1 MVQPQGFCLAAGAF
15 PAMLKSVQETESE
28 RNSVFVNNN
37 NYTRSRLAIFCMVMA
52 GQLCYNTK
60 VKSIYFLMLMIFFR
74 ERLEMKCPFCGYS
87 ESKVIDSRPA
97 EEGTTIRR
105 RRECLACQKRF
116 TTYEIIE
123 RLPLVVVKRDGS
135 RQTFDRVK
143 LINGM
148 VRACEK
154 RPVTLAQLEAIA
166 DDIEQELQSSLE
178 REISTVAIGEMV
190 MSRLK
195 ELDEVA
201 YVRFASVYRSFKDIN
216 TFMEELSKLLSDK

>member
-1 MVQPQGFCLAAGAF
+1 
-15 PAMLKSVQETESE
+15 
-28 RNSVFVNNN
+28 
-37 NYTRSRLAIFCMVMA
+37 
-52 GQLCYNTK
+52 
-60 VKSIYFLMLMIFFR
+60 
-74 ERLEMKCPFCGYS
+74 MKCPFCGYN

-97 EEGTTIRR
+97 EEGATIRR

-123 RLPLVVVKRDGS
+123 RMPLVVVKRDGS
-135 RQTFDRVK
+135 RQTFDKVK

-154 RPVTLAQLEAIA
+154 RPVALTTLEKIA
-166 DDIEQELQSSLE
+166 DEIEQELQSGLE
-178 REISTVAIGEMV
+178 REVKTVDIGEMV

-195 ELDEVA
+195 AVDEVA

-216 TFMEELSKLLSDK
+216 TFMDELTKLLTEK